1 MGGNSE
7 FGNAMVK
14 HLLLAGFSLL
24 STCPLSSTFAEEG
37 EVLYCNFTY
46 PVSSTDSTTIEVG
59 FSLEPITVA
68 VGKSHT
74 VWIQLTN
81 KGRTPVNAVVLPIDI
96 HMERKGAKGNVWELL
111 REGTPLVEGEG
122 NYYPSGVK
130 GFYPMPQIDEM
141 TVTVLEEGQ
150 KWYSSSCVPPGY
162 MLRSGMSVVLQQNLT
177 FLKEGLWRLS
187 YNINGREY
195 HQYIVSRK
203 SPIGISFGLN
213 KNNPFVTIREKRRS

>member
-7 FGNAMVK
+7 FGNTMVK

-24 STCPLSSTFAEEG
+24 STYPLSSSFAKESK
-37 EVLYCNFTY
+37 VLYSNFTY
-46 PVSSTDSTTIEVG
+46 PISSTDSTTIEVG
-59 FSLEPITVA
+59 FSLEPITVS

-74 VWIQLTN
+74 VWLQLTN
-81 KGRTPVNAVVLPIDI
+81 QGRTPVDAVVLPIDI
-96 HMERKGAKGNVWELL
+96 HLERKGAKGNVWELL

-122 NYYPSGVK
+122 NYYLSGIK
-130 GFYPMPQIDEM
+130 GFYPMTQIDEM

-150 KWYSSSCVPPGY
+150 KWHSSSCVPPGY

-195 HQYIVSRK
+195 YQYIVSRK
-203 SPIGISFGLN
+203 EN
-213 KNNPFVTIREKRRS
+213 R